1 MDLRCCKVEP
11 PKLGRLLNILTLT
24 SHTFA
29 VIFIL
34 PKHRES
40 PGCAIVT
47 DSVTSEGLT
56 PFLEKSL
63 GLKHVRYLR
72 GYANVINKARSLT
85 ENNVCNAEVAIETS
99 GHCALKENDYLDDG
113 TYTAARIIGLLA
125 KERSV
130 DATKSLLDLI
140 SDLQEMDEVAELR
153 MSLRDESLESTI
165 QIFDLLSSEVE
176 TNCDVKKGKWVLD
189 NDNLEGIRV
198 STGDGGYFMLRK
210 SLHDPVISLQVEA
223 MTKDA
228 AKTDVIQPLLEIFQH
243 QPEVLSLLDFSS
255 IVDYNK

>member
-1 MDLRCCKVEP
+1 MKIARYQ
-11 PKLGRLLNILTLT
+11 NILT
-24 SHTFA
+24 HTLA
-29 VIFIL
+29 IIFT
-34 PKHRES
+34 PSKCRES

-56 PFLEKSL
+56 PFLEKNL

-130 DATKSLLDLI
+130 DSTKSLLDLI
-140 SDLQEMDEVAELR
+140 ADLQEMDEVAELR
-153 MSLRDESLESTI
+153 MSLRDESLESTV
-165 QIFDLLSSEVE
+165 QIFELLSAKVE
-176 TNCDVKKGKWVLD
+176 TNCDVKNSKWVLD
-189 NDNLEGIRV
+189 KDNLEGIRV

-223 MTKDA
+223 MSKKA
-228 AKTDVIQPLLEIFQH
+228 AKKDVIQPLLEIFH
-243 QPEVLSLLDFSS
+243 HEPEVMSLLDFSS
-255 IVDYNK
+255 IVEYSQ